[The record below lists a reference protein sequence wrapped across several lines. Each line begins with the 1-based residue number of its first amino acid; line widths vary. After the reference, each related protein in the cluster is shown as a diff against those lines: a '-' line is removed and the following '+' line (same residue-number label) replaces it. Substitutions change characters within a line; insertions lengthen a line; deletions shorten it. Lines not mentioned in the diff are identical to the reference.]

1 MPVEHQVGYSAIRKK
16 NNIATNRKK
25 KNTHNAIVISHN
37 AAFGDVISIF
47 TFLIKALK
55 YKTCKFLSG
64 ISSFMIFKNVTF
76 DWQYS

>member
-16 NNIATNRKK
+16 KTLLQIERK

-55 YKTCKFLSG
+55 YKTCIFLSG
-64 ISSFMIFKNVTF
+64 ISSFMIFTNVTF